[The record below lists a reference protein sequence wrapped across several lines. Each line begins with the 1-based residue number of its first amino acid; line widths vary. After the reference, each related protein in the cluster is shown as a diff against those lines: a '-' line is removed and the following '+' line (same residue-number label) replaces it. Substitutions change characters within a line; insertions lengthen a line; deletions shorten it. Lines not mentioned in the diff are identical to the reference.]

1 MTFGHLKDASIKR
14 LQIYIQCSFD
24 YDPNS
29 STTRDFFAHAQ
40 NKLEYAVIGITAAQI
55 VQERANHNLPNMGLN
70 SWSGQG
76 AGGKIIQRDV
86 VVAKNYLTENE
97 ISDLNRLVNMFLD
110 FAENIAKKGKKMSM
124 ADWHHR
130 LDGFLNFNEYQVLQ
144 NYGVIK
150 KEIADKLA
158 IEEYKKFKPIQ
169 DREYLSDFDKAVERI
184 ISSGSLSSR
193 SIGKI
198 KPE

>member
-1 MTFGHLKDASIKR
+1 
-14 LQIYIQCSFD
+14 
-24 YDPNS
+24 
-29 STTRDFFAHAQ
+29 
-40 NKLEYAVIGITAAQI
+40 
-55 VQERANHNLPNMGLN
+55 
-70 SWSGQG
+70 
-76 AGGKIIQRDV
+76 
-86 VVAKNYLTENE
+86 
-97 ISDLNRLVNMFLD
+97 MFLD

-124 ADWHHR
+124 TDWHQR

-150 KEIADKLA
+150 KKIADKLA
-158 IEEYKKFKPIQ
+158 IEEYKKFKLIQ

-184 ISSGSLSSR
+184 ISSGSLSSK